1 MQRKDVTFYS
11 QGTRCAAWLYQP
23 EAEQLL
29 PCVIMAHGF
38 GATRVMRLD
47 AYAERFAAAG
57 FAVLVFDYRHFGD
70 SDGEPRQL
78 LDIQQ
83 ELVDWTAAIVF
94 ARSLDSI
101 DADRIAL
108 WGTSFSGGHV
118 IELAAR
124 DSRIAAVIAQT
135 PFTDGLT
142 TIIPQGIRSA
152 LQLAGAGLRDL
163 WHAIRQLPPYYVPA
177 IGKPGTL
184 AAITAPGSFEGY
196 QAMLPADFDA
206 PNRVTARVL
215 LKLTTYRPIKAA
227 SRVSA
232 PLLVCICD
240 QDQVTS
246 PRAALKTA
254 QAAPHS
260 EVCHYKGDHFDIY
273 VGELFEETVR
283 DQLAFLTRHLGAKRN
298 IDRAASA

>member
-23 EAEQLL
+23 ETEQAL
-29 PCVIMAHGF
+29 PCVVMAHGF
-38 GATRVMRLD
+38 GGTRVMRLD
-47 AYAERFAAAG
+47 AYAQRFAEAG

-83 ELVDWTAAIVF
+83 ELMDWTAAIAF
-94 ARSLDSI
+94 ARSFDSI

-118 IELAAR
+118 IELAAS

-142 TIIPQGIRSA
+142 TIIPQGIRGATRLVS
-152 LQLAGAGLRDL
+152 AGLRDL
-163 WHAIRQLPPYYVPA
+163 WHETCKLPPHYVQA
-177 IGKPGTL
+177 IGKPGAL

-196 QAMLPADFDA
+196 QAMLPADYDVS
-206 PNRVTARVL
+206 NRVAARVL

-246 PRAALKTA
+246 PQAAQKTA
-254 QAAPHS
+254 QAAPQS
-260 EVCHYKGDHFDIY
+260 EVRHYSGDHFDIY
-273 VGELFEETVR
+273 VGELFEETVK
-283 DQLAFLTRHLGAKRN
+283 DQIAFLTQHLTVKQSRKV
-298 IDRAASA
+298 

>member
-23 EAEQLL
+23 ETEQ
-29 PCVIMAHGF
+29 PWACVIMAHGF

-47 AYAERFAAAG
+47 AYAERFAEAG

-83 ELVDWTAAIVF
+83 ELVDWTTAIVF
-94 ARSLDSI
+94 TRSLDGI
-101 DADRIAL
+101 EADHIAL

-118 IELAAR
+118 IELVAR
-124 DSRIAAVIAQT
+124 DSRIAAVISQT

-142 TIIPQGIRSA
+142 TIIPQGIKGAMR
-152 LQLAGAGLRDL
+152 LVGAGLRDL
-163 WHAIRQLPPYYVPA
+163 WHAIRQLPPHYVPA
-177 IGKPGTL
+177 IGKPGAL

-196 QAMLPADFDA
+196 QAMLPTDYEAS
-206 PNRVTARVL
+206 NRVAARVL
-215 LKLTTYRPIKAA
+215 LELTTYRPIKAA
-227 SRVSA
+227 SRVNT

-254 QAAPHS
+254 QAAPKG
-260 EVCHYKGDHFDIY
+260 EVLHYNGDHFDIY
-273 VGELFEETVR
+273 VGELFEKAVK
-283 DQLAFLTRHLGAKRN
+283 DQIAFLTRHLMVK
-298 IDRAASA
+298 

>member
-1 MQRKDVTFYS
+1 
-11 QGTRCAAWLYQP
+11 
-23 EAEQLL
+23 
-29 PCVIMAHGF
+29 MAHGF

-47 AYAERFAAAG
+47 AYAQRFAEAG
-57 FAVLVFDYRHFGD
+57 LAVLVFDYRHFGD

-83 ELVDWTAAIVF
+83 ELVDWTASIVF

-124 DSRIAAVIAQT
+124 DSRLAAAIAQT

-142 TIIPQGIRSA
+142 TIIPQGIRDA
-152 LQLAGAGLRDL
+152 MRLVGAGLLDL
-163 WHAIRQLPPYYVPA
+163 WHGIRKLPPHYIQA
-177 IGKPGTL
+177 IGKPGAL

-196 QAMLPADFDA
+196 QAMLPTDYDA

-227 SRVSA
+227 SRVSV

-246 PRAALKTA
+246 PQAALKTA
-254 QAAPHS
+254 HATPQG
-260 EVCHYKGDHFDIY
+260 EVRHYSGDHFDIY
-273 VGELFEETVR
+273 VANSL
-283 DQLAFLTRHLGAKRN
+283 KRQ
-298 IDRAASA
+298 

>member
-1 MQRKDVTFYS
+1 MQHKDVTFYS

-23 EAEQLL
+23 EAEQPL

-38 GATRVMRLD
+38 GGTRVMRLD
-47 AYAERFAAAG
+47 AYAQRFAEAG

-70 SDGEPRQL
+70 SEGEPRQL

-118 IELAAR
+118 IELAAH

-142 TIIPQGIRSA
+142 TVIPQGIRGA
-152 LQLAGAGLRDL
+152 MQLSGAGLRDL
-163 WHAIRQLPPYYVPA
+163 WHAIRKLPPHYIPA
-177 IGKPGTL
+177 IGKPGAL

-196 QAMLPADFDA
+196 QAMLPANYDA
-206 PNRVTARVL
+206 PNQVTARVL

-254 QAAPHS
+254 HAAPQA
-260 EVCHYKGDHFDIY
+260 EVRHYSGDHFDIY
-273 VGELFEETVR
+273 VGELFEKTVK
-283 DQLAFLTRHLGAKRN
+283 DQIAFLTLHLMVKQGT
-298 IDRAASA
+298 D